1 MRSGLTPIQSLFR
14 KQPLLTTAL
23 TMGAV
28 DGLMGAS
35 EGKVSL
41 ALLGLA
47 LAGSAITLRWRQV
60 QRVPVERPRPPV
72 VLYLSETTPAW
83 LEVWSQDEAAPLL
96 PERPGQ
102 PEKNDRHFLDS

>member
-1 MRSGLTPIQSLFR
+1 
-14 KQPLLTTAL
+14 
-23 TMGAV
+23 MGAV

-35 EGKVSL
+35 EGRVSL

-47 LAGSAITLRWRQV
+47 LAGGAITLRWRQV
-60 QRVPVERPRPPV
+60 QRIPLERPRPPV

-96 PERPGQ
+96 PERPEW
-102 PEKNDRHFLDS
+102 PDSRDRHSLDP